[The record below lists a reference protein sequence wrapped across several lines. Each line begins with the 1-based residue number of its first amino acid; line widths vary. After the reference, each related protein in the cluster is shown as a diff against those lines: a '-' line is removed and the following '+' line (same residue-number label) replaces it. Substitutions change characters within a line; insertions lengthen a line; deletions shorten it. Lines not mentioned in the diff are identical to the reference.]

1 MAGRPISSLPSVN
14 RQAKAQIGILM
25 KNELT
30 FAQLSDPHLS
40 SLEDVQ
46 WRDLASKRLLG
57 YLSWRKRRRAEHRS
71 EILESMQRDLQ
82 QTAPEHLV
90 ITGDLTHIG
99 LPDEFRQ
106 VRVWLE
112 SLGAPGDVTV
122 IPGNHDAYV
131 EVPWENSFAH
141 WQPWMVPDE
150 MPAANVQTPFS
161 EAIFPSLRIR
171 GPVAFIGLS
180 SARPSAP
187 FLATGRIGAHQ
198 LERLGEILESTGRQ
212 GLFRVVMLHH
222 PPVPGEE
229 KWRKRL
235 TDADSFCKVIA
246 WNGAELVLHGHR
258 HRAVQSRI
266 EIPGTHV
273 PVFGIPSASSS
284 GHQPGRAAQYY
295 LYRVVRSANV
305 WELEV
310 AVLGYSAEQDRF
322 SRNSESRIE
331 IPCQA

>member
-1 MAGRPISSLPSVN
+1 M
-14 RQAKAQIGILM
+14 M
-25 KNELT
+25 ENELT

-40 SLEDVQ
+40 SLDDVR

-71 EILESMQRDLQ
+71 EVLDCMQRDLESKR
-82 QTAPEHLV
+82 PEHMV

-106 VRVWLE
+106 ARSWLE
-112 SLGAPGDVTV
+112 SLGEPRDVTV

-131 EVPWENSFAH
+131 HASWANSFA
-141 WQPWMVPDE
+141 WWEPWMISDGEPVITGK
-150 MPAANVQTPFS
+150 ANRFDTV
-161 EAIFPSLRIR
+161 FPSLRIR

-180 SARPSAP
+180 SAAPSAP
-187 FLATGRIGAHQ
+187 FMATGRIGAHQ
-198 LERLGEILESTGRQ
+198 LERLETLLETTGRQ
-212 GLFRVVMLHH
+212 GLFRVVLLHH

-235 TDADSFCKVIA
+235 TDAGTLCQVIA
-246 WNGAELVLHGHR
+246 RCGAELVLHGHR
-258 HRAVQSRI
+258 HRSVQSRI

-273 PVFGIPSASSS
+273 PVFGIPSASAI
-284 GHQPGRAAQYY
+284 GHKPGRAAQYY
-295 LYRVVRSANV
+295 LYRVVRKTAA
-305 WELEV
+305 WGLHV

-322 SRNSESRIE
+322 SNRSESHIE
-331 IPCQA
+331 IAV

>member
-1 MAGRPISSLPSVN
+1 
-14 RQAKAQIGILM
+14 M

-40 SLEDVQ
+40 SLENVH
-46 WRDLASKRLLG
+46 WSDLASKRLLG

-71 EILESMQRDLQ
+71 EVLESMQRDLR

-90 ITGDLTHIG
+90 ITGDLTHIS

-106 VRVWLE
+106 ARDWLE
-112 SLGAPGDVTV
+112 SLGTPGDVTV

-131 EVPWENSFAH
+131 EVPWEKSFAH
-141 WQPWMVPDE
+141 WQPWMVSDE
-150 MPAANVQTPFS
+150 MPESNRQTPSS
-161 EAIFPSLRIR
+161 ETVFPSLRIR

-187 FLATGRIGAHQ
+187 FLATGRIGADQ
-198 LERLGEILESTGRQ
+198 LERLGEILELTRRQ
-212 GLFRVVMLHH
+212 GLFRVVLLHH

-235 TDADSFCKVIA
+235 TDADSFCRVIA
-246 WNGAELVLHGHR
+246 RFGAELVLHGHR

-284 GHQPGRAAQYY
+284 GHQPERAAQYY
-295 LYRVVRSANV
+295 LYRVGQSDNT
-305 WELEV
+305 WKLDV
-310 AVLGYSAEQDRF
+310 AVMSHVTGQNRF
-322 SRNSESRIE
+322 SVTQESHLEMPR
-331 IPCQA
+331 QSA